1 MTAIFENRYIM
12 SATTRAGTP
21 NDDMLYSQSPKDTL
35 AGGAGNDTY
44 DILYY
49 GTVIREETAGGYDL
63 VVAHIDFVLPDFVED
78 LSLEYADRGHIPN
91 PATRGPLVGI
101 GNALDNNIQGNVLNN
116 ILRAMAGDDLV
127 KAGGGHDLV
136 LGGTGHD
143 LLLGESGN
151 DTLMG
156 EAGNDVLNGSFGDDV
171 LIAGMGEDRLIGGDG
186 LDIAYFDSPAN
197 SYQFTSASSALGQ
210 YIVVNTKLPQFQETA
225 DIRGV
230 EVAVFGIDVKLL
242 TPITPDTGPAGFD
255 EGLYLSRYGDV
266 AAAVHGGAFASGWE
280 HFQRYGEKEGR
291 DPNALFDV
299 DYYLAQYQDVAATV
313 ARGET
318 TAWAHFSQYG
328 WKEGRDPS
336 ALFNTKAYLAANADV
351 EAASLNPL
359 LHFLSVGATE
369 GRLAQIANSAL
380 DWLG

>member
-1 MTAIFENRYIM
+1 M

-21 NDDMLYSQSPKDTL
+21 NSDYLYSQSPKDTL
-35 AGGAGNDTY
+35 AGGAGDDTY
-44 DILYY
+44 DVLHY
-49 GTVIREETAGGYDL
+49 GTVIREETAGGHDV

-78 LSLEYADRGHIPN
+78 LSLEYADRGHIPI
-91 PATRGPLVGI
+91 PATRGPLVGV
-101 GNALDNNIQGNVLNN
+101 GNALDNAIQGNVLNN
-116 ILRAMAGDDLV
+116 ILRALGGDDLV
-127 KAGGGHDLV
+127 RAGGGNDLV

-143 LLLGESGN
+143 LLLGEGGN

-156 EAGNDVLNGSFGDDV
+156 EAGNDVLYGGSGDDV
-171 LIAGMGEDRLIGGDG
+171 LISGMGEDRLIGGDG
-186 LDIAYFDSPAN
+186 LDIAYFDSPAS
-197 SYQFTSASSALGQ
+197 SYRFTAEGGQ
-210 YIVVNTKLPQFQETA
+210 YMVVNTKLPQFQESA

-230 EVAVFGIDVKLL
+230 ELAVFGVDVKLL
-242 TPITPDTGPAGFD
+242 TPLAPGTGPAGFD
-255 EGLYLSRYGDV
+255 EALYLSRYSDV
-266 AAAVHGGAFASGWE
+266 SAAVRNGAFASGWE

-299 DYYLAQYQDVAATV
+299 DYYLARYKDVAATV

-318 TAWAHFSQYG
+318 TAWTHFSQYG

-336 ALFNTKAYLAANADV
+336 ALFNTKAYLTANEDV
-351 EAASLNPL
+351 QAGGLNPL
-359 LHFLSVGATE
+359 LHFLTVGTAE

>member
-1 MTAIFENRYIM
+1 M
-12 SATTRAGTP
+12 SASMRAGTP
-21 NDDMLYSQSPKDTL
+21 NDDILYSQSARDTL
-35 AGGAGNDTY
+35 AGGGGNDTY
-44 DILYY
+44 DILHY
-49 GTVIREETAGGYDL
+49 GAVIREETGGGHDL
-63 VVAHIDFVLPDFVED
+63 VIAHIDFVLPDFVED

-91 PATRGPLVGI
+91 PATSGPLVGI
-101 GNALDNNIQGNVLNN
+101 GNALDNTIQGNVLNN
-116 ILRAMAGDDLV
+116 IIRAMGGDDLV

-136 LGGTGHD
+136 LGGAGHD
-143 LLLGESGN
+143 MLLGESGN

-156 EAGNDVLNGSFGDDV
+156 EAGNDVLNGGFGDDI

-186 LDIAYFDSPAN
+186 LDIAYFDSPA
-197 SYQFTSASSALGQ
+197 SAYQFTSASSSQGQ
-210 YIVVNTKLPQFQETA
+210 YMVVNTKLPQFQESA

-230 EVAVFGIDVKLL
+230 ELAVFGLDVMLL
-242 TPITPDTGPAGFD
+242 TPPAQGAGPAGFD
-255 EGLYLSRYGDV
+255 EALYLSRYGDV
-266 AAAVHGGAFASGWE
+266 AAAVRNGTFTSGWE
-280 HFQRYGEKEGR
+280 HFQRHGEREGR

-336 ALFNTKAYLAANADV
+336 ALFSTKAYLAANEDV
-351 EAASLNPL
+351 QAGGLNPL
-359 LHFLSVGATE
+359 LHFLTVGAGE
-369 GRLAQIANSAL
+369 GRLAQIANSTL

>member
-1 MTAIFENRYIM
+1 M
-12 SATTRAGTP
+12 SATMRAGTP
-21 NDDMLYSQSPKDTL
+21 NEDHLYSQSPKDTL
-35 AGGAGNDTY
+35 AGGAGDDIY
-44 DILYY
+44 DILHY
-49 GTVIREETAGGYDL
+49 GTVIREETAGGHDV

-78 LSLEYADRGHIPN
+78 LSLEYADRGHIPI

-101 GNALDNNIQGNVLNN
+101 GNALDNAIQGNALNN
-116 ILRAMAGDDLV
+116 TLRALGGDDIV
-127 KAGGGHDLV
+127 KAGGGHDQI

-143 LLLGESGN
+143 LLLGEHGN

-156 EAGNDVLNGSFGDDV
+156 EAGNDVLNGGFGDDV
-171 LIAGMGEDRLIGGDG
+171 LIAGMGEDRLIGGEG
-186 LDIAYFDSPAN
+186 LDIAYFDSPAS
-197 SYQFTSASSALGQ
+197 SYRFTADSGQ
-210 YIVVNTKLPQFQETA
+210 YMVVNTKLPQFQESA

-230 EVAVFGIDVKLL
+230 EVAVFGVDVKLL
-242 TPITPDTGPAGFD
+242 TAITPGTGPAGFD
-255 EGLYLSRYGDV
+255 EALYLSRYSDV
-266 AAAVHGGAFASGWE
+266 LMAVHRGALASGWE

-336 ALFNTKAYLAANADV
+336 ALFNTKAYLAANEDV
-351 EAASLNPL
+351 QAGGLNPL
-359 LHFLSVGATE
+359 LHFLTVGASE